1 MLKDIDYDLNALI
14 IKLTNIYPSQQ
25 EEIRQIPIL
34 VSKLEKKEDITNS
47 LEKLQEINNKLY
59 NEKSTDE
66 NIDLQVLINTYRYEF
81 DITDPREI
89 IHYDNG
95 KGYVQ

>member
-14 IKLTNIYPSQQ
+14 VKLTDMYPLQQ
-25 EEIRQIPIL
+25 ENIRQIPIL
-34 VSKLEKKEDITNS
+34 ISKLEKKEDISET
-47 LEKLQEINNKLY
+47 LEELQEINNKLY
-59 NEKSTDE
+59 NEKSTEE
-66 NIDLQVLINTYRYEF
+66 NIELQVLINNYRYEF